1 MIGRGEHKK
10 KVTYIR
16 RHGLVDRSPPN
27 VLFRRG
33 LLDNSLVQGRAASLG
48 SRVGSQGATGCDG
61 SAGLVN
67 ESIFVQRGD
76 GGVGNNGNAV
86 VVDVGS
92 LVELL
97 LKVGVFAVRRNT
109 TGVEGSLVNVAVDHF
124 AQICSTSL
132 DVRRRAFDGWVEVR
146 RTGSEDG
153 ILHLYYTSGTGQSIT
168 PGQWRQA

>member
-92 LVELL
+92 LVELF

-109 TGVEGSLVNVAVDHF
+109 TGVEGSLVNVAVDH
-124 AQICSTSL
+124 CMVVS
-132 DVRRRAFDGWVEVR
+132 RRRPCKRRQSQVR
-146 RTGSEDG
+146 DQGTAGTDILLRKSVPRALIWDEGPLRVGSK
-153 ILHLYYTSGTGQSIT
+153 
-168 PGQWRQA
+168 